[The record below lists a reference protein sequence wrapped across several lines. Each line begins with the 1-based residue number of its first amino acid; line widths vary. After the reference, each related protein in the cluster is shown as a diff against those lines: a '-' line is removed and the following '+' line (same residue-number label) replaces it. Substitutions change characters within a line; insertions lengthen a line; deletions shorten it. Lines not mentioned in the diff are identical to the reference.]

1 MAGHRHRN
9 NHHSSD
15 SQPEPDNVEVLD
27 AEFVDNMAGSGF
39 EDLDF
44 TELERAMMLSCHPK
58 ANDYV
63 LKLVEALQVSTVYKT
78 IRKVAKEKSNGNDE
92 LAVVTMF
99 ALAVIAGASTML
111 TAVDE
116 GYVDG
121 DEDEEDEGG
130 NDNGT

>member
-1 MAGHRHRN
+1 MPSHRHR
-9 NHHSSD
+9 HPSY

-27 AEFVDNMAGSGF
+27 AGSGF

-44 TELERAMMLSCHPK
+44 TELEKAMMLSCHPK

-63 LKLVEALQVSTVYKT
+63 LKLVEALRVSTVYKT

-116 GYVDG
+116 GYVD
-121 DEDEEDEGG
+121 EDEEDEEEG
-130 NDNGT
+130 NETD

>member
-1 MAGHRHRN
+1 MAGHRHR
-9 NHHSSD
+9 HQSD
-15 SQPEPDNVEVLD
+15 SQPEPDNFEVLD
-27 AEFVDNMAGSGF
+27 AEFVDSVAGSGF

-44 TELERAMMLSCHPK
+44 TELEKAMMLSCHQK

-63 LKLVEALQVSTVYKT
+63 LKLVEALRVSTVYKT
-78 IRKVAKEKSNGNDE
+78 IRKVAKEKSNGDDE

-99 ALAVIAGASTML
+99 ALAIIAGASAML

-121 DEDEEDEGG
+121 DVDGEDGGEGDS
-130 NDNGT
+130 NETD

>member
-1 MAGHRHRN
+1 MASHYHRN
-9 NHHSSD
+9 LSD

-27 AEFVDNMAGSGF
+27 AEFVDNMPGSGF

-44 TELERAMMLSCHPK
+44 TELERAMVLSCHPK

-63 LKLVEALQVSTVYKT
+63 LKLVEALRVSPVYKT

-121 DEDEEDEGG
+121 DEKEEDEGG

>member
-1 MAGHRHRN
+1 MPSHHHRHQ
-9 NHHSSD
+9 SD
-15 SQPEPDNVEVLD
+15 SQPEPNNFEVLD
-27 AEFVDNMAGSGF
+27 AEFVDSVAGSGF

-44 TELERAMMLSCHPK
+44 TELERAMVLSCHPK

-63 LKLVEALQVSTVYKT
+63 LKLVEALRVSTVYKT
-78 IRKVAKEKSNGNDE
+78 IRKVAKEKSNGDDE

-121 DEDEEDEGG
+121 DEEDEDEGDG
-130 NDNGT
+130 NETY